1 LRSAPTKTGA
11 GEPRFLLVT
20 GKGGVGKSTV
30 ALALARQASRRGRRV
45 LLMQLHTQ
53 DRLGQLFGRPAV
65 DTEIVELAPCLSA
78 VSVTAKEA
86 MQEYGTMILRSKLL
100 YRAVFENQ
108 TVARF
113 LKVIPGLPELLM
125 LGKAYHH
132 ERELGPDGKHRWD
145 LIIVDAP
152 ATGHGLYLLRIPI
165 VITSALR
172 VGHMVDEAKN
182 MLALLRNPDRCRIE
196 LVTLPEEMPVSET
209 IELATTLTDEL
220 ELPLGRIFVNQVV
233 ASDLTEQE
241 RAAVVSAQRTAAG
254 PERSVLGAALFRHE
268 RATAQH
274 RQSEA
279 LEHRFGTRLR
289 QFPRL
294 PVEALMLA
302 DIDRLADLIDPP
314 EQS

>member
-1 LRSAPTKTGA
+1 MRDAPNKTGV

-65 DTEIVELAPCLSA
+65 GPEIVELAPCLSA
-78 VSVTAKEA
+78 VSVTAQEA

-108 TVARF
+108 TVSRF

-182 MLALLRNPDRCRIE
+182 MLALIRNPDRCRIE

-209 IELATTLTDEL
+209 IELATILTDEL
-220 ELPLGRIFVNQVV
+220 QLPLGRIFVNQLV
-233 ASDLTEQE
+233 ASDLTGRELAAVLTAQ
-241 RAAVVSAQRTAAG
+241 RAAGGA
-254 PERSVLGAALFRHE
+254 ERSVLGAALFRHE
-268 RATAQH
+268 RATAQD
-274 RQSEA
+274 RQIEE
-279 LEHRFGTRLR
+279 LRRRFGDRLR
-289 QFPRL
+289 PFPRL
-294 PVEALMLA
+294 PVQALTLA
-302 DIDRLADLIDPP
+302 DVDRLADLIDLP
-314 EQS
+314 EKP

>member
-1 LRSAPTKTGA
+1 
-11 GEPRFLLVT
+11 
-20 GKGGVGKSTV
+20 
-30 ALALARQASRRGRRV
+30 
-45 LLMQLHTQ
+45 MQLHTQ
-53 DRLGQLFGRPAV
+53 DRLGQLFGRPEV
-65 DTEIVELAPCLSA
+65 GTDIVELAPGLSA
-78 VSVTAKEA
+78 VSVTAQEA
-86 MQEYGTMILRSKLL
+86 MLEYGTMILRSKLL

-108 TVARF
+108 TVSRF

-132 ERELGPDGKHRWD
+132 ERELGPNGKHRWD

-220 ELPLGRIFVNQVV
+220 ELPLGRIFVNQLVD
-233 ASDLTEQE
+233 SDLTELE
-241 RAAVVSAQRTAAG
+241 RAAVVSAQRTAVG
-254 PERSVLGAALFRHE
+254 GERSVLGAALFRHE

-274 RQSEA
+274 RQIEE
-279 LEHRFGTRLR
+279 LERRFGDRLR
-289 QFPRL
+289 HFPRL
-294 PVEALMLA
+294 PVQALTLA
-302 DIDRLADLIDPP
+302 DVDRLADLIDLP
-314 EQS
+314 EQP

>member
-1 LRSAPTKTGA
+1 M
-11 GEPRFLLVT
+11 T

-30 ALALARQASRRGRRV
+30 ALALARQASRRGQRV

-53 DRLGQLFGRPAV
+53 DRLGQLFGRADV
-65 DTEIVELAPCLSA
+65 GTDIVELAPCLFA
-78 VSVTAKEA
+78 VSVTAQEA
-86 MQEYGTMILRSKLL
+86 MLEYGTMILRSKLL

-108 TVARF
+108 TVSRF

-132 ERELGPDGKHRWD
+132 ERELGPNGSHRWD

-172 VGHMVDEAKN
+172 VGHMVDEAKK

-220 ELPLGRIFVNQVV
+220 ELPLGRIFVNQLV
-233 ASDLTEQE
+233 ASDLTEPE
-241 RAAVVSAQRTAAG
+241 RAAVVSAQRTAVGA
-254 PERSVLGAALFRHE
+254 ERSVLGAALFRHE

-274 RQSEA
+274 RQIEE
-279 LEHRFGTRLR
+279 LERRFGDRLR
-289 QFPRL
+289 RFPRL
-294 PVEALMLA
+294 PVQALTLA
-302 DIDRLADLIDPP
+302 DVDRLADIIDLL
-314 EQS
+314 EQP